1 MALSPHDSAADG
13 GGDASESAAAA
24 APAAASV
31 AAVLKDAR
39 LPGAWEPL
47 LRHRSVDVVLL
58 WATAHAVHWLMAQPV
73 EWLVLAA
80 YSVVVLARLRSLRPV
95 TALVWLAAWA
105 LADYVVYSLVA
116 PAIAAKTASFM
127 VHSVLVVKLQGC
139 NLRGAAL
146 VAIAAAVLVARDSPQ
161 VANWY
166 RAVAAHCTG
175 TWRDSHALA
184 QWPRGS

>member
-39 LPGAWEPL
+39 LPGAWEPF

-58 WATAHAVHWLMAQPV
+58 WAAAHAVHWLMAQPV

-184 QWPRGS
+184 QWPHGS